1 MGTILFS
8 IPCDSVF
15 TMNLFTLWRIC
26 YGNFCSISALRVWK
40 IWQIFRLILC
50 IFQLFLYITR
60 VHYLRLRWS
69 LLQSLLFLLFRIYS
83 SLFLA
88 ILYSLFFL
96 FLLPN
101 IFLFFPYLPR
111 VFSFPF
117 IFFSF
122 FVIIFISFLNFFLL
136 CPLYL

>member
-15 TMNLFTLWRIC
+15 TMTHLNLFTLWRIC

-117 IFFSF
+117 IFFPFSSSSSSLF
-122 FVIIFISFLNFFLL
+122 
-136 CPLYL
+136 